1 MENGKLIDKA
11 GAIAGAAGALGNIVG
26 SSLNLAKGNKAA
38 LDNVKQQAIAT
49 NQQMIG
55 SDSLDNIYNTA
66 LNYNPM
72 STNHK
77 WKEFLQMGDI

>member
-49 NQQMIG
+49 NQQ
-55 SDSLDNIYNTA
+55 
-66 LNYNPM
+66 
-72 STNHK
+72 
-77 WKEFLQMGDI
+77 